1 MRLKA
6 SSALACAVTAG
17 ILVGIFGG
25 SLWSS
30 ERPGW
35 RGLIFRQMDGLTRL
49 DPVRV
54 LPRAELAVSALQA
67 RAALQSGQPW
77 KAWRLLRD
85 EVDAPD
91 AAPTYVLLA
100 SRAAADWGG
109 WENVRR
115 LLHGRDWLAREQG
128 GEGLF
133 LLARSQEELGDR
145 AAAAASY
152 RRYLASGATARR
164 GVAQARLGRV
174 LMRSGAPAEAA
185 RAFAAAATALPEV
198 DDWMHL
204 LQVEALV
211 AARAPGAADL
221 AARSPG
227 GSAPVRMRRARA
239 EEAARMA
246 AGDSPQAL
254 QRLGWEERVLRAQGA
269 RAEAAQLEMD
279 RAKIFLKLS
288 RPADAR
294 DALRRVAWE
303 SGASVDLRLSAARML
318 GDLNGLTAAD
328 EMARATAYEAAG
340 QPGLAARS
348 LRGAMTAGAPRD
360 AGMVLKLA
368 RLLYQERDLGPAR
381 DAFRRAAGLLT
392 DPEMVAEA
400 QLYAARSLYIGGGRA
415 KWDAIAEFKQV
426 AERYPTTA
434 AAATSLLILG
444 EASSSMERGLDYYR
458 RAAAIADAPDA
469 REALY
474 RVGDRYLRLGNPAAA
489 LRAWSSYMDR
499 YPTGEASAL
508 VAYRAG
514 RVHEGAGRRDQARA
528 IFRAGMRADPVS
540 YYAFRSAS
548 RVDGH
553 PVTAV
558 LEDPRP
564 WPALA
569 ADEPDAQ
576 AVLRRL
582 DALEDA
588 GLDDAWTEEM
598 QSAVRGFGAR
608 PAALLSLAEGLR
620 DRLHTVE
627 AIRIGRS
634 LLTHRNG
641 EWDARLLRVIFPFP
655 YRDLLTEEARRYDFD
670 PALLAGLVRQESSF
684 RADARS
690 HAGAVGLG
698 QIMPATGAWLAR
710 TADVRNFDTR
720 LLEVPEISLRM
731 GAAYL
736 HDLLTRYDGEP
747 DLALAAY
754 NAGPSRADRW
764 LREFGH
770 ENVDAFRD
778 AIPFSETRQYVR
790 IVLRNAAVYS
800 ELYGDSAKDP
810 ARR

>member
-1 MRLKA
+1 MR
-6 SSALACAVTAG
+6 S
-17 ILVGIFGG
+17 G
-25 SLWSS
+25 S
-30 ERPGW
+30 
-35 RGLIFRQMDGLTRL
+35 
-49 DPVRV
+49 
-54 LPRAELAVSALQA
+54 
-67 RAALQSGQPW
+67 
-77 KAWRLLRD
+77 
-85 EVDAPD
+85 
-91 AAPTYVLLA
+91 PT
-100 SRAAADWGG
+100 
-109 WENVRR
+109 
-115 LLHGRDWLAREQG
+115 Q
-128 GEGLF
+128 
-133 LLARSQEELGDR
+133 
-145 AAAAASY
+145 AAAAF
-152 RRYLASGATARR
+152 G
-164 GVAQARLGRV
+164 
-174 LMRSGAPAEAA
+174 
-185 RAFAAAATALPEV
+185 AAASALPQVE
-198 DDWMHL
+198 DWMRL

-221 AARSPG
+221 AARGAG

-246 AGDSPQAL
+246 AGDAAQAL
-254 QRLGWEERVLRAQGA
+254 QRLEWEERVLRAQGA

-303 SGASVDLRLSAARML
+303 SGASVDLRLGAARML

-348 LRGAMTAGAPRD
+348 LRGAMTAGAPRE

-368 RLLYQERDLGPAR
+368 RLLYDEHDFGPAR
-381 DAFRRAAGLLT
+381 DAFQKAAGQLT
-392 DPEMVAEA
+392 DPGMVAEA
-400 QLYAARSLYIGGGRA
+400 QLYAARSLYNGGGRA

-426 AERYPTTA
+426 AERYPSTA

-458 RAAAIADAPDA
+458 RAAAITGAPDA

-474 RVGDRYLRLGNPAAA
+474 RVGDRYLRLDNPTAA
-489 LRAWSSYMDR
+489 LRAWRSYLDR
-499 YPTGEASAL
+499 YPTGEQSAL

-514 RVHEGAGRRDQARA
+514 RVDEKAGRREQARA
-528 IFRAGMRADPVS
+528 LFRAGMRADPVS

-553 PVTAV
+553 PVSDV
-558 LEDPRP
+558 LRDPRP

-569 ADEPDAQ
+569 ADEPDAG

-582 DALEDA
+582 DLLEAA
-588 GLDDAWTEEM
+588 GLDDAWTQEM
-598 QSAVRGFGAR
+598 QAAVRGFAAR

-620 DRLHTVE
+620 DRLHTVD
-627 AIRIGRS
+627 AIRIGRT
-634 LLTHRNG
+634 LLAHRGG
-641 EWDARLLRVIFPFP
+641 EWDARLLRVVFPFP
-655 YRDLLTEEARRYDFD
+655 YRDLLTEEARRFDFD

-690 HAGAVGLG
+690 RVGAVGLG
-698 QIMPATGAWLAR
+698 QIMPATGAWLAKS
-710 TADVRNFDTR
+710 ADVRDFDPT

-731 GAAYL
+731 GGTYL
-736 HDLLTRYDGEP
+736 HDLLTRYHGEP

-770 ENVDAFRD
+770 GNVDAFRD
-778 AIPFSETRQYVR
+778 AIPFPETREYVR

-800 ELYGDSAKDP
+800 ELYDIPAEDP
-810 ARR
+810 ARP

>member
-6 SSALACAVTAG
+6 GSTLACAVTAG
-17 ILVGIFGG
+17 ILVGMFGG

-35 RGLIFRQMDGLTRL
+35 RGLIFHQMGGLTRL

-54 LPRAELAVSALQA
+54 LPRAELAVSALRA
-67 RAALQSGQPW
+67 RAALDAGRPW
-77 KAWRLLRD
+77 SAWLLLRD

-91 AAPTYVLLA
+91 AAASYVLLA
-100 SRAAADWGG
+100 ARAASEWGG
-109 WENVRR
+109 WENVHR
-115 LLHGRDWLAREQG
+115 LLHDRDWLGREQG

-133 LLARSQEELGDR
+133 LLARAQEELGDR
-145 AAAAASY
+145 AGAVASY
-152 RRYLASGATARR
+152 RHYLASGGAANQ

-174 LMRSGAPAEAA
+174 LMRSGSPAEAA
-185 RAFAAAATALPEV
+185 RAFSAAASALPVVE
-198 DDWMHL
+198 DWMRT

-221 AARSPG
+221 AARSVG

-239 EEAARMA
+239 EEAARLA
-246 AGDSPQAL
+246 AGDAPQAL
-254 QRLGWEERVLRAQGA
+254 QRLDWEERVLRAQGA

-288 RPADAR
+288 RPSDAR

-303 SGASVDLRLSAARML
+303 SNASVDLRLAAARML

-368 RLLYQERDLGPAR
+368 RLLYDERDFGPAR
-381 DAFRRAAGLLT
+381 DAFQKAAGLLT
-392 DPEMVAEA
+392 DPEMAAEA
-400 QLYAARSLYIGGGRA
+400 QLYAARSLYNGGGRSR
-415 KWDAIAEFKQV
+415 WDAIAEFKQV
-426 AERYPTTA
+426 ADRYPTTA
-434 AAATSLLILG
+434 AAATALFILG
-444 EASSSMERGLDYYR
+444 DASSNMEHGLDYYR
-458 RAAAIADAPDA
+458 RAAAITGAPDA

-474 RVGDRYLRLGNPAAA
+474 RVGDRYLQLGNRSAA
-489 LRAWSSYMDR
+489 LRAWTSYLGR
-499 YPTGEASAL
+499 YPTGDQTAL

-514 RVHEGAGRRDQARA
+514 RLQESAGQREAARA

-548 RVDGH
+548 RIDGH
-553 PVTAV
+553 PITAV
-558 LEDPRP
+558 LDDPRP

-569 ADEPDAQ
+569 ADEPDAES
-576 AVLRRL
+576 VLRRL
-582 DALEDA
+582 DALEEV
-588 GLDDAWTEEM
+588 GLDDAWTQEM
-598 QSAVRGFGAR
+598 QSAVRSFDGR
-608 PAALLSLAEGLR
+608 PAALLALAEGLR

-627 AIRIGRS
+627 AIRIGRT
-634 LLTHRNG
+634 LLTHRGG
-641 EWDARLLRVIFPFP
+641 EWDARLLRVVFPFP
-655 YRDLLTEEARRYDFD
+655 YRDILDDVASRYDVD

-698 QIMPATGAWLAR
+698 QIMPATGAALAG
-710 TADVRNFDTR
+710 AAGVRNFDAA

-731 GAAYL
+731 GGAYL
-736 HDLLTRYDGEP
+736 HDLLTRYHGEP

-778 AIPFSETRQYVR
+778 AIPFTETREYVR
-790 IVLRNAAVYS
+790 VVLRNAAVYA
-800 ELYGDSAKDP
+800 ELYGDSAEGP
-810 ARR
+810 SHP